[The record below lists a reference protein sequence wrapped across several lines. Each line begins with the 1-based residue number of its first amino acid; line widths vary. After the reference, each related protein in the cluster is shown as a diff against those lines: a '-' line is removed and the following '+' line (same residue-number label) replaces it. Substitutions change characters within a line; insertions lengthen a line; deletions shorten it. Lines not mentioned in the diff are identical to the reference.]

1 MPDTLTQKSI
11 DFLWELALNNE
22 RPWFQAHKEE
32 FLEALDRPFKALAQ
46 ETFRIMEERLPQR
59 DLSLHV
65 SRIYRDARRLY
76 GRGPY
81 QDNLWF
87 SIQEA
92 DARNRGPMF
101 WFELNREGSSHGL
114 GYWDRSARQGAVFR
128 RMIDRDPEGFVQ
140 LVESLPDRERS
151 RLWGD
156 EYKRPKGS
164 FGPVIDPWYNRKQ
177 ASVGWENFFGQAL
190 FSPEL
195 PGLLAESFLGL
206 LPMYGFFLHAY
217 RTCRQEEMEEEQNS
231 LWGIPGGDHEDE

>member
-1 MPDTLTQKSI
+1 MENPLTQKSI
-11 DFLWELALNNE
+11 DFLWELSLNNE

-32 FLEALDRPFKALAQ
+32 FVKVLDKPFKALAQ
-46 ETFRIMEERLPQR
+46 ETLEFMRNHLPQR

-65 SRIYRDARRLY
+65 SRIYRDARRLF

-87 SIQEA
+87 SLQEG
-92 DARNRGPMF
+92 DAARQGPMF
-101 WFELNREGSSHGL
+101 WFELNREGTSHGL

-128 RMIDRDPEGFVQ
+128 RMIDKDPAGFVQ
-140 LVESLPDRERS
+140 LAEGLPCRETA

-177 ASVGWENFFGQAL
+177 ASVGWENFFREAL
-190 FSPEL
+190 FTPEL
-195 PGLLAESFLGL
+195 PRLLTDSFMGL
-206 LPMYGFFLHAY
+206 LPMYDFFLEAY
-217 RTCRQEEMEEEQNS
+217 RIGRMEELEEEQNS
-231 LWGIPGGDHEDE
+231 LWGIAGGEHGE